1 MCSATRYVRFV
12 PKDCHDDADDETGFK
27 NLAENND
34 QCSEHEYLSMAKAI
48 S

>member
-12 PKDCHDDADDETGFK
+12 PKDCHDDAETGFK

>member
-1 MCSATRYVRFV
+1 MSNGAR
-12 PKDCHDDADDETGFK
+12 DCHDDADDETGFK

-34 QCSEHEYLSMAKAI
+34 QCSEHEYLSMAKVT